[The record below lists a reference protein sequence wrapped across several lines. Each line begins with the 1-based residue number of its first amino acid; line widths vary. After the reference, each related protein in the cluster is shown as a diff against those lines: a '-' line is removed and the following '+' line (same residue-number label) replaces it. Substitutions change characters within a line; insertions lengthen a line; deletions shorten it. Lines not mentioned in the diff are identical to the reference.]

1 MVVLDQRL
9 LESCRRY
16 VDDMPPRFNYMTSP
30 ELAKALESH
39 PDAYFVLDNRTP
51 EAYAAGH
58 IPGAVNMWF
67 KDVLSDSNLAL
78 LPRDKTIIIVCW
90 VGHTA
95 SQLVALLGLL
105 GFTVAGLQYGMGES
119 PVPDSPRAGWRDLG
133 LPLEKKIG

>member
-1 MVVLDQRL
+1 
-9 LESCRRY
+9 
-16 VDDMPPRFNYMTSP
+16 
-30 ELAKALESH
+30 
-39 PDAYFVLDNRTP
+39 
-51 EAYAAGH
+51 GH

-78 LPRDKTIIIVCW
+78 LPRDKTIVIVCW